1 MENSQTCGKPCGK
14 LSTLWITLWKTP
26 ANMTHT
32 TAYNRNMTTHTNTT
46 NTTITIYEPN
56 SPAPITDATNTGNPT
71 LIRQA
76 LAHKIATVIDD
87 PRTGDTALTKLTAQ
101 LIQITDQLATTQ
113 NENTQT
119 HTTDIPN
126 ETQTWDGI

>member
-1 MENSQTCGKPCGK
+1 
-14 LSTLWITLWKTP
+14 
-26 ANMTHT
+26 
-32 TAYNRNMTTHTNTT
+32 MTTHTNTNTT

-56 SPAPITDATNTGNPT
+56 SPTPITDATNTNNPT

-101 LIQITDQLATTQ
+101 LIQITDQLTQ
-113 NENTQT
+113 NENTNT

>member
-1 MENSQTCGKPCGK
+1 MENPVDNSCRTRSVAPH
-14 LSTLWITLWKTP
+14 IIE
-26 ANMTHT
+26 
-32 TAYNRNMTTHTNTT
+32 NMTTHTNTT
-46 NTTITIYEPN
+46 ITVYEPN

-119 HTTDIPN
+119 HTTDLPN

>member
-1 MENSQTCGKPCGK
+1 
-14 LSTLWITLWKTP
+14 
-26 ANMTHT
+26 
-32 TAYNRNMTTHTNTT
+32 MTTHT

-113 NENTQT
+113 NENTNT
-119 HTTDIPN
+119 HTTAIPD

>member
-1 MENSQTCGKPCGK
+1 MENPVENPAGTRP
-14 LSTLWITLWKTP
+14 TP
-26 ANMTHT
+26 PHIIET
-32 TAYNRNMTTHTNTT
+32 MTTHT

-56 SPAPITDATNTGNPT
+56 SPTPITDATNTNNPT

-101 LIQITDQLATTQ
+101 LIQITDQLAATQ
-113 NENTQT
+113 NENTPPD
-119 HTTDIPN
+119 TTDLPD

>member
-1 MENSQTCGKPCGK
+1 
-14 LSTLWITLWKTP
+14 
-26 ANMTHT
+26 
-32 TAYNRNMTTHTNTT
+32 MTTHTNTT
-46 NTTITIYEPN
+46 ITVYEPN
-56 SPAPITDATNTGNPT
+56 SPTPITDATNTNNPT

-101 LIQITDQLATTQ
+101 LIQITDQLSTAQ
-113 NENTQT
+113 NENTHT
-119 HTTDIPN
+119 NTTDIPN

>member
-1 MENSQTCGKPCGK
+1 
-14 LSTLWITLWKTP
+14 
-26 ANMTHT
+26 
-32 TAYNRNMTTHTNTT
+32 MTTHTNTT
-46 NTTITIYEPN
+46 ITVYEPN

-101 LIQITDQLATTQ
+101 LIQITDQLAATQ
-113 NENTQT
+113 NENTNT

>member
-1 MENSQTCGKPCGK
+1 
-14 LSTLWITLWKTP
+14 
-26 ANMTHT
+26 
-32 TAYNRNMTTHTNTT
+32 MTTHTNTT

-56 SPAPITDATNTGNPT
+56 SPTPITDATNTNNPT

-101 LIQITDQLATTQ
+101 LIQITDQLSTQ
-113 NENTQT
+113 NENTHT
-119 HTTDIPN
+119 NTTDIPN

>member
-1 MENSQTCGKPCGK
+1 
-14 LSTLWITLWKTP
+14 
-26 ANMTHT
+26 
-32 TAYNRNMTTHTNTT
+32 MTTHA
-46 NTTITIYEPN
+46 NTTITVYEPN
-56 SPAPITDATNTGNPT
+56 SPTPITDATNTNNPT

-101 LIQITDQLATTQ
+101 LIQITDQLSTTQ
-113 NENTQT
+113 NENTGT
-119 HTTDIPN
+119 HTADNPD